1 MNYELTSFEDIVYAD
16 LEKAFSARIACCD
29 KCRDDFLKSWP
40 WAYNAE
46 DHDFQRRGI
55 DLQWFYD
62 SGRVK
67 DLWTIEEYWELMAE
81 LGCPRCYEPLTG
93 AIWAYEL
100 PFDARDLDDEIYEVS
115 ELAKATPFL
124 LLEHDFCKNV
134 YSAIK
139 AAAML
144 IQPIIIDQHLYRAR
158 VKTANLNAVI
168 TEFDF
173 PPARFV
179 GEGRYNHAGGPVLYI
194 ASDLETCKAETRN
207 ENILTIKFKTDT
219 PLKIFDLTSDFRDIR
234 EHEELLICLAY
245 SALVSAPQDE
255 EGFHKPHYTV
265 SRFVADCAKSAGFD
279 AIKYPST
286 RSAYGSFN
294 LVIINQ
300 ELTLKHIASDIE
312 YIDL

>member
-1 MNYELTSFEDIVYAD
+1 MNHELTAFEDMVYAD
-16 LEKAFSARIACCD
+16 LEKAFDAGIACCD
-29 KCRDDFLKSWP
+29 KCRTDFLKSWP
-40 WAYNAE
+40 WADTAE

-62 SGRVK
+62 YGRVK
-67 DLWTIEEYWELMAE
+67 DLWTIDEYWELMAE
-81 LGCPRCYEPLTG
+81 LGCPRCYELLTG
-93 AIWAYEL
+93 TIWAYEL
-100 PFDARDLDDEIYEVS
+100 PFDARDLEDEIYEVS

-124 LLEHDFCKNV
+124 LLEHNFCKNV
-134 YSAIK
+134 NSAIK

-144 IQPIIIDQHLYRAR
+144 IQPISIAQFLFRAR
-158 VKTANLNAVI
+158 VKTVSLTAI
-168 TEFDF
+168 IKEFDF
-173 PPARFV
+173 PPARLV

-207 ENILTIKFKTDT
+207 TNILAVKFKINTA
-219 PLKIFDLTSDFRDIR
+219 LKIFDLTSDFSDIR
-234 EHEELLICLAY
+234 EHEELLKCLAY

-294 LVIINQ
+294 IVIINQ
-300 ELTLKHIASDIE
+300 KLTLKHIASDIE